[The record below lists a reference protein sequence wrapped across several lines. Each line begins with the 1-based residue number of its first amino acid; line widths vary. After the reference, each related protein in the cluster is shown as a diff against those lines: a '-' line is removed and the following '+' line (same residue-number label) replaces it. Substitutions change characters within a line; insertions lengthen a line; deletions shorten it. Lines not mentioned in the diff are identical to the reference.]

1 MKQIYSNF
9 DSKYSGDVWCG
20 CLRVKVEYIGHVR
33 EIIRSGREEELEI
46 SEGASL
52 GDLLLMLSEK
62 YGEPFKKAVYEPGG
76 TDVKTNFLITV
87 NGYLLNQL
95 NGVETKLKHGDHVI
109 LTSIVSGG

>member
-1 MKQIYSNF
+1 L
-9 DSKYSGDVWCG
+9 
-20 CLRVKVEYIGHVR
+20 LRVKVEYIGHVR

-76 TDVKTNFLITV
+76 TDLKPNFIVTV

>member
-1 MKQIYSNF
+1 
-9 DSKYSGDVWCG
+9 VCL
-20 CLRVKVEYIGHVR
+20 LRVKVEYIGHVR

-76 TDVKTNFLITV
+76 TDLKPNFIVTV

>member
-1 MKQIYSNF
+1 
-9 DSKYSGDVWCG
+9 
-20 CLRVKVEYIGHVR
+20 LRVKVEYIGHVR

-76 TDVKTNFLITV
+76 TDLKPNFIVTV

>member
-1 MKQIYSNF
+1 M
-9 DSKYSGDVWCG
+9 
-20 CLRVKVEYIGHVR
+20 RVKVEYIGHIR
-33 EIIRSGREEELEI
+33 EIIHSGKEEELDV

-76 TDVKTNFLITV
+76 ADLKPNFIITV

-95 NGVETKLKHGDHVI
+95 KGVETKLKNGDHLI